1 MSQGAGEGQKGSQ
14 KEKRK
19 YVPWPFTSKAAP
31 ARQVAGGGGRS
42 GEVADGKGRAG
53 RMGVR

>member
-1 MSQGAGEGQKGSQ
+1 MGQGEGEGQKGSL

-31 ARQVAGGGGRS
+31 ARQVAGGEGRT
-42 GEVADGKGRAG
+42 GEVADGKGRQG
-53 RMGVR
+53 EWW